1 MTEQTH
7 IKRPL
12 RLLLAAPRG
21 FCAGVDRAIKIV
33 ELALE
38 QHGTPVYVRHEIVH
52 NRFVVDS
59 LKAKGA
65 VFVEELDEVPDGA
78 HVVFSAHGVPK
89 TVPANA
95 QARGLAYFDATC
107 PLVSKVHKQAER
119 QVDAGRH
126 IVFVG
131 HAGHPE
137 VIGTF
142 GQVPEGVMTLIETAT
157 DAEAFAPADPD
168 NLAFLTQTTLSVDDT
183 AEIVGILERRF
194 PGIIGPKG
202 EDICYATSNRQES
215 VKAIAGEC
223 ELVLVIGAPNSS
235 NSLRLVEVATRSGA
249 KAHLVQRADEIDLSW
264 FDGVHTLGLTAG
276 ASAPE
281 VLVNEIVDALGTYFD
296 VQTEQVE
303 TAKENIIFKLPR
315 ELADAEK

>member
-1 MTEQTH
+1 
-7 IKRPL
+7 
-12 RLLLAAPRG
+12 
-21 FCAGVDRAIKIV
+21 
-33 ELALE
+33 
-38 QHGTPVYVRHEIVH
+38 
-52 NRFVVDS
+52 
-59 LKAKGA
+59 
-65 VFVEELDEVPDGA
+65 
-78 HVVFSAHGVPK
+78 
-89 TVPANA
+89 
-95 QARGLAYFDATC
+95 
-107 PLVSKVHKQAER
+107 
-119 QVDAGRH
+119 
-126 IVFVG
+126 
-131 HAGHPE
+131 
-137 VIGTF
+137 
-142 GQVPEGVMTLIETAT
+142 
-157 DAEAFAPADPD
+157 
-168 NLAFLTQTTLSVDDT
+168 
-183 AEIVGILERRF
+183 
-194 PGIIGPKG
+194 
-202 EDICYATSNRQES
+202 